1 MYNHKCRCLNR
12 KPDSNPVKRTS
23 KQTNTTKQKS
33 VASHS
38 FASRHSAEKCWRC
51 APPFSLVVAIKF
63 GFGLR
68 KFKGLSQSWL
78 T

>member
-51 APPFSLVVAIKF
+51 SSILSGCGHKVWFWPPEV
-63 GFGLR
+63 
-68 KFKGLSQSWL
+68 
-78 T
+78 